1 MNKLFTAKTLLVAT
15 IFLSSCA
22 GVKVT
27 QIGKL
32 NMISNRN
39 VDSKMDY
46 TLLKNYMGSSNK
58 EIKKAKA
65 TTLEDAIDETVRN
78 TSGGEFLKNVKVYLV
93 HNKKKMY
100 YAVEGDVWGVKGQEN
115 FRGFVVGYMVQW
127 KDMLG
132 KIHKGKITGLK
143 DSKECMV
150 KEEGKSDSKSVEYD
164 RVTKVSE

>member
-1 MNKLFTAKTLLVAT
+1 MNKLFTAKILLVAT
-15 IFLSSCA
+15 VFLSSCA

-46 TLLKNYMGSSNK
+46 SLLKNYMGASDK

-93 HNKKKMY
+93 QNKKKMY
-100 YAVEGDVWGVKGQEN
+100 YAVEGDVWGVKGEEN
-115 FRGFVVGYMVQW
+115 FRGFTIGDMVQW
-127 KDMLG
+127 KDRLG
-132 KIHKGKITGLK
+132 KTHKGKITGLK

-150 KEEGKSDSKSVEYD
+150 KEEGKEDSKAVEFD

>member
-15 IFLSSCA
+15 VFLSSCA

-46 TLLKNYMGSSNK
+46 SLLKNYMGASDK

-93 HNKKKMY
+93 QNKKKMY
-100 YAVEGDVWGVKGQEN
+100 YAVEGDVWGVKGEEN
-115 FRGFVVGYMVQW
+115 FRGFTIGDMVQW
-127 KDMLG
+127 KDRLG
-132 KIHKGKITGLK
+132 KTHKGKITGLK

-150 KEEGKSDSKSVEYD
+150 KEEGKEDSKAVEFD

>member
-93 HNKKKMY
+93 QNKKKMY

-115 FRGFVVGYMVQW
+115 FRGFVVGDIVQW

-132 KIHKGKITGLK
+132 KTHKGKITGLK

-150 KEEGKSDSKSVEYD
+150 KEEGKTDSKAVEFD
-164 RVTKVSE
+164 RLTKVSE

>member
-1 MNKLFTAKTLLVAT
+1 MNKLYTPHKTLLIAT
-15 IFLSSCA
+15 LFLSSCA

-39 VDSKMDY
+39 VDSKSDY
-46 TLLKNYMGSSNK
+46 TLLKNYMGASNK

-93 HNKKKMY
+93 QSKKNMY
-100 YAVEGDVWGVKGQEN
+100 YALKVMYGEL
-115 FRGFVVGYMVQW
+115 
-127 KDMLG
+127 KDRKILEDLLLGIWCNG
-132 KIHKGKITGLK
+132 KI
-143 DSKECMV
+143 C
-150 KEEGKSDSKSVEYD
+150 
-164 RVTKVSE
+164 

>member
-15 IFLSSCA
+15 VFLSSCA

-46 TLLKNYMGSSNK
+46 SLLKNYMGASNK

-78 TSGGEFLKNVKVYLV
+78 TSGGEFLKNVKVYLYKIKRKCTTQLKAMFGV
-93 HNKKKMY
+93 LKDKKTLEDLLLATWY
-100 YAVEGDVWGVKGQEN
+100 N
-115 FRGFVVGYMVQW
+115 
-127 KDMLG
+127 G
-132 KIHKGKITGLK
+132 KI
-143 DSKECMV
+143 C
-150 KEEGKSDSKSVEYD
+150 
-164 RVTKVSE
+164 

>member
-1 MNKLFTAKTLLVAT
+1 MNKLFSTKTLLVVT

-22 GVKVT
+22 SVKVT

-39 VDSKMDY
+39 VDSKTDY
-46 TLLKNYMGSSNK
+46 TLLKSYMGASNK

-93 HNKKKMY
+93 ESKNKMY
-100 YAVEGDVWGVKGQEN
+100 YAVEGDVWGIKGQEN
-115 FRGFVVGYMVQW
+115 FRGFIVGDMVQW

-132 KIHKGKITGLK
+132 KAHKGKITGLI
-143 DSKECMV
+143 DSKECMI

-164 RVTKVSE
+164 RLTKISE